1 MMDLEEELT
10 CSICLDLLKNPIT
23 LECSHNFCSTCITAQ
38 WTTVKQDTPGSAQ
51 LRCPECWRPCQWD
64 RCVRDT
70 RLQSLLRKLTSHQD
84 LEMLS
89 QKDDLE
95 KEPRAL
101 QLVKCCP
108 SEGPELDIS
117 SLNYCLRNP
126 KVANTHVC
134 LITILGE
141 QRTGKSFLLNQIL
154 LALEAMESGQG
165 NWRPQGREYRQGF
178 QWGGGSDTITKGVWI
193 WSHPFL
199 LDTNAGKVAVFL
211 LDTEGTMAPGQNKET
226 SVKLSALSMLFS
238 SYQILN
244 VSRQLKETDLEYL
257 EMFLRAAETIGNC
270 YEMEV
275 VQHLDLL
282 VRDCFFATEFG
293 WKPGKAH
300 MTDVIHKQFDSYP
313 NIQEM
318 MQRGRTHCYLLP
330 FPGKKMVT
338 KAGGNTADMDDEFR
352 RHLKAYIGDVLLSVT
367 SQAKSHQKGLF
378 TGSQLADAFEELS
391 NLMRHEEFGFSSP
404 VEISIR
410 FQARKLKKDKR
421 KEFEEFLLEQNQ
433 ATKRLFSAL
442 PVTPRAM
449 RARIDK
455 KRDDILHAFSDAYK
469 GHDQSKSTETFR
481 KELQDKEE
489 TFLKAYLKRFCG
501 HAAAVGA
508 IAGAGLLTVVGGAVG
523 VGVASAVAAAEAAE
537 LAIAGAAGAGAG
549 IGVGAGLGAGV
560 GAGVGARMGRRNEKA
575 EWESE
580 EDEEPLFQDER

>member
-1 MMDLEEELT
+1 MLDLKEELT

-38 WTTVKQDTPGSAQ
+38 WTTVKRDTPRSAQ
-51 LRCPECWRPCQWD
+51 LRCPECQRPCRWD
-64 RCVRDT
+64 RCVPDT
-70 RLQSLLRKLTSHQD
+70 RLQSLLRKLKSHQD
-84 LEMLS
+84 LMMLS

-101 QLVKCCP
+101 QLVKCYP
-108 SEGPELDIS
+108 SVGPDLDIS

-126 KVANTHVC
+126 KVVNTHVC

-141 QRTGKSFLLNQIL
+141 QRTGKSFLLNQML

-199 LDTNAGKVAVFL
+199 LDTNAEKVAVFL

-226 SVKLSALSMLFS
+226 SVKLSALSMLLS

-244 VSRQLKETDLEYL
+244 VSRQLKETDLDYL
-257 EMFLRAAETIGNC
+257 EMFLRAAETMGNC

-293 WKPGKAH
+293 WEPGKAH
-300 MTDVIHKQFDSYP
+300 MNDVIHKQFDSHP
-313 NIQEM
+313 KVQEM

-330 FPGKKMVT
+330 FPGKKMMT

-352 RHLKAYIGDVLLSVT
+352 RHLQAYIGDVLSSVT

-378 TGSQLADAFEELS
+378 TGSELADAFEELS
-391 NLMRHEEFGFSSP
+391 NLMRHEKFGFSSP
-404 VEISIR
+404 FEIAIR
-410 FQARKLKKDKR
+410 FQAWKLKKDKK
-421 KEFEEFLLEQNQ
+421 KEFEEFLVKQNQ

-442 PVTPRAM
+442 HVRPSAM
-449 RARIDK
+449 RARIAK
-455 KRDDILHAFSDAYK
+455 KRDDILHAFSDAYE
-469 GHDQSKSTETFR
+469 GHDQSKATETLR
-481 KELQDKEE
+481 KELQAKEE
-489 TFLKAYLKRFCG
+489 TFLKAYFKRFCG
-501 HAAAVGA
+501 HAAAVGG
-508 IAGAGLLTVVGGAVG
+508 ISGAGLLTVVGGVVG
-523 VGVASAVAAAEAAE
+523 VGVASVVAAAGAAE

-560 GAGVGARMGRRNEKA
+560 GAGVGATMGRRSEKA

-580 EDEEPLFQDER
+580 EDEEPLFRDER